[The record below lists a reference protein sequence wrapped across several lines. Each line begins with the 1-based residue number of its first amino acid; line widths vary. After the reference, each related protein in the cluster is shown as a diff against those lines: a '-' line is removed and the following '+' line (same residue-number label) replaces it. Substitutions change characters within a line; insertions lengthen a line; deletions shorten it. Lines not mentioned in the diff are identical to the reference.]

1 VNGNSISLPGVRHHT
16 DACLLEREFHN
27 SSVLFI
33 RDNMQ
38 ASTSLREAGGIQ
50 SLPLFGSR
58 TRFEVSPPLKRQ
70 SSASLGRLAH
80 FVAVPRIPLP
90 SKSMECRTL
99 GWGVHSNA
107 RHHLVC
113 LIVHHHR
120 RCNCETIL
128 SDEKPRYKFPC
139 R

>member
-1 VNGNSISLPGVRHHT
+1 MLACQSVGVT
-16 DACLLEREFHN
+16 AV
-27 SSVLFI
+27 VLFI
-33 RDNMQ
+33 RNDMQ
-38 ASTSLREAGGIQ
+38 ASTSLQEAGGIQ

-80 FVAVPRIPLP
+80 FVAVARVPLP

-99 GWGVHSNA
+99 SWGVNSNA

-113 LIVHHHR
+113 LVVYHHR

-128 SDEKPRYKFPC
+128 SDEKPRYKFTLSMNSETPD
-139 R
+139 RESR